1 MTSATR
7 DNIPK
12 MLNVAGMLETVA
24 QRRCARVV
32 AIHRCKYCMGSC
44 FEKRPWRP
52 ELVCAS
58 RVCASPIENKGERR
72 EDGDLVLDAAVSLVV
87 GLCGVT
93 KDTCPE
99 ADVWQAA
106 YQQLFNES
114 VATVRGLEVAN
125 ELPHG
130 GAKRELLG
138 VAGDMRAFST
148 NKKQRQLVYKRLKD
162 DNSESGK
169 RKRMHW
175 KVKASGERLTF
186 LEALLSA
193 KIKRTGEPAVKY
205 DPIPDG
211 DLDNACR
218 NVASSK
224 YGPIED
230 WDVSQVTNMVFAFHG
245 IVVPGTENSATTLQ
259 RGRLWCGPA
268 M

>member
-1 MTSATR
+1 M
-7 DNIPK
+7 
-12 MLNVAGMLETVA
+12 
-24 QRRCARVV
+24 
-32 AIHRCKYCMGSC
+32 
-44 FEKRPWRP
+44 
-52 ELVCAS
+52 
-58 RVCASPIENKGERR
+58 
-72 EDGDLVLDAAVSLVV
+72 
-87 GLCGVT
+87 
-93 KDTCPE
+93 
-99 ADVWQAA
+99 
-106 YQQLFNES
+106 
-114 VATVRGLEVAN
+114 
-125 ELPHG
+125 
-130 GAKRELLG
+130 G

-162 DNSESGK
+162 DDSESGK

-193 KIKRTGEPAVKY
+193 KIKRTGEPTVKY

-259 RGRLWCGPA
+259 RGRLRCGPA

>member
-1 MTSATR
+1 M
-7 DNIPK
+7 
-12 MLNVAGMLETVA
+12 
-24 QRRCARVV
+24 
-32 AIHRCKYCMGSC
+32 
-44 FEKRPWRP
+44 
-52 ELVCAS
+52 
-58 RVCASPIENKGERR
+58 
-72 EDGDLVLDAAVSLVV
+72 
-87 GLCGVT
+87 
-93 KDTCPE
+93 CPE

-125 ELPHG
+125 ELPPG

-138 VAGDMRAFST
+138 VASDMRAFST

-162 DNSESGK
+162 DDSESGK

-230 WDVSQVTNMVFAFHG
+230 WDMSQVTNMVFAFHG

-259 RGRLWCGPA
+259 RGRLRCGPA